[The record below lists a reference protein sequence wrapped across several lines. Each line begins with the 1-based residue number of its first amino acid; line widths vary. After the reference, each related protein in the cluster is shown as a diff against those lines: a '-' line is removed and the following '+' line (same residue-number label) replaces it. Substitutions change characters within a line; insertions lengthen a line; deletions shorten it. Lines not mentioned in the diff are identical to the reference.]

1 MHINTETANE
11 SSKIADINLNGG
23 IDNKK
28 TLREWRV
35 KRFKS
40 KQDLAELLDVHPST
54 YAKMELKPEEMRL
67 RQLVL
72 IVDFLECNL
81 SDILFFEQNS
91 KNN

>member
-1 MHINTETANE
+1 MHANTETANE
-11 SSKIADINLNGG
+11 SSKVADINLNGG
-23 IDNKK
+23 LDNKK

-40 KQDLAELLDVHPST
+40 KQDLAELLNVHPST

-67 RQLVL
+67 RHLVL
-72 IVDFLECNL
+72 IVDYLECNL